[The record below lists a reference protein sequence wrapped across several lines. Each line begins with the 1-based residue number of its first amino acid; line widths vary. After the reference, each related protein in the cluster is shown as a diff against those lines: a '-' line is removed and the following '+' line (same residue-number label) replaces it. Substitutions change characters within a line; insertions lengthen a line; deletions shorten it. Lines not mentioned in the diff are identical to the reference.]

1 MVLRRHEQ
9 SLSHLQALEMII
21 TLPSSTINVG
31 ELLTHEYAK
40 EKECNRRMLIKVMSS
55 IRFLARQGLALR
67 GDGNEE
73 LDGNFYQMLKLK
85 AEEDPRV
92 YDWLKKKTNKYTSH
106 DIQNEILKVMAVCVE
121 GNC

>member
-21 TLPSSTINVG
+21 TLPSSTINVV
-31 ELLTHEYAK
+31 ELLSREYAK

-67 GDGNEE
+67 GEGNEE

-85 AEEDPRV
+85 
-92 YDWLKKKTNKYTSH
+92 LKKIPEYMIGLRRKPINIHPMTFKMRS
-106 DIQNEILKVMAVCVE
+106 
-121 GNC
+121 